1 MFHKFI
7 YKMTLITC
15 SMSHFNRNSH
25 FIRFTRAT
33 GCCKDPGIKNS
44 TRRKNLPL
52 QLVRNSEK
60 SISNDLSSSK
70 YPSTDSWPSPVFF
83 YNAVH
88 RERAFSAVQLNRSLG
103 NIEREREGSVE
114 TLHLFRFYGPETFI
128 GPRGCHWQGGQVAG
142 APCGSLFALSAAAV
156 CKSALML
163 TSPRLYVK
171 PVRVPVCVFE
181 TRR

>member
-70 YPSTDSWPSPVFF
+70 YPSTDSWPSPVFL

-103 NIEREREGSVE
+103 NIERERVQSR
-114 TLHLFRFYGPETFI
+114 LFICFDFTV
-128 GPRGCHWQGGQVAG
+128 PRLLSGREAAIDKVGRWQ
-142 APCGSLFALSAAAV
+142 APRVVVYLRCLPRPFA
-156 CKSALML
+156 
-163 TSPRLYVK
+163 SPRL
-171 PVRVPVCVFE
+171 C
-181 TRR
+181 